1 MGFEMSVGNERR
13 TRRWSLALAACF
25 ALACLLPA
33 SLAMAQDEGEEEKG
47 EVGVKAFKRE
57 KKEER
62 KKVEAKGPQY
72 KGKTAEREFKL
83 QAQQKRDEA
92 IRLLGELIDAT
103 EDEDPEKPKFLF
115 GLSELLW
122 EKSRFYEQAAFRT
135 QDEMYAARDRK
146 DRASE
151 ERLKRRMNDELKEA
165 SRQREEAVRI
175 YAQIINNHP
184 DFDQLDDVYFYLGV
198 NLMEI
203 NKRPQAL
210 NIFRELI
217 KKYPDSSYV
226 PNVLLAFGEYYFDN
240 DDMNAAKKAYQKVLE
255 FKDAEV
261 RTYALYKLAWCHYN
275 LTAYAAALD
284 TFLDVLKVTE
294 KGSKR
299 DKALRKETLRDIVIT
314 YSHIGK
320 PSKALPFFKKLVKSQ
335 GDVLY
340 MGERLAQLYADI
352 GKFSDS
358 TDLFRKLISM
368 NRTSFKV
375 MDYQLE
381 IVRNVEALGVK
392 VDAVKEVLRATKL
405 LGVAKGFKD
414 AEPGLVK
421 DTATKLEFI
430 LREYATTYHR
440 EAQKT
445 RNDETYA
452 LAYELYKVYL
462 DAYPDSE
469 DRYVMTFFYAELL
482 YRLKKFDEAAVRYEA
497 CIKINP
503 KGQYSKEAVHAS
515 VLSYQKLVAVSQEG
529 SGRGIEIDV
538 KGDGKKAEGVPKKKT
553 IPDVQASLIRAADRY
568 VEVDPNG
575 RSVVKV
581 KYTAARIYYDHNHFD
596 EAIKRFDD
604 IVKNHSNDRLA
615 VVAANLSLDSYY
627 LTKNYAGLDARVREY
642 LANPDLIRDAEFE
655 AVLLGIAEKS
665 AFKKCYDMEDDKK
678 WEEAA
683 RCFTQDFYR
692 SYPDSELVDE
702 ALYNAALDFERVR
715 QIGKAI
721 EVRKGLLE
729 LRPDS
734 EYAPETL
741 YNIGASYHGIA
752 VYSEASKF
760 YELFIQYFPTHEKAE
775 PALLAAALFREGL
788 GDYDEAISNFEKY
801 LELFPKKKEEGAEVK
816 FRIARIL
823 EEQKQQERAAF
834 AGYQEYIKKYG
845 SVGKTDLTL
854 EARTRIGLI
863 LWKNRKYKDALK
875 EFQKVVDIYVGLREG
890 QRADLTTGADAAA
903 QAMFMLGEWKLKQAE
918 AVKLKLPEKVFKK
931 RMAEK
936 IAIFGEADGIYK
948 DVVKFGRPSWSIA
961 GFYRLGYV
969 KQSFAKEIR
978 EAPVPPGLD
987 YEQEELYKGALEE
1000 QATVIEEQSVSDYK
1014 QCLDVAL
1021 RASWFNKYSKEC
1033 EVSLAGL
1040 RPREFRKP
1048 SELRAEPFNDRP
1060 GYVRAGVEMKAVA
1073 DDQDEAVGEGE

>member
-1 MGFEMSVGNERR
+1 MTMKYEGRSM
-13 TRRWSLALAACF
+13 TRPWSLLLAVAF
-25 ALACLLPA
+25 ALATLVPA
-33 SLAMAQDEGEEEKG
+33 VDAAAQDDEEKT
-47 EVGVKAFKRE
+47 EVGVKTFKRE

-62 KKVEAKGPQY
+62 KKLEQKGPQY

-92 IRLLGELIDAT
+92 IRLLGDLIDAT
-103 EDEDPEKPKFLF
+103 EDSDPEKPKFLF
-115 GLSELLW
+115 NLSELLW
-122 EKSRFYEQAAFRT
+122 EKSKFYEQSAFRT

-165 SRQREEAVRI
+165 GRQREEAVRI

-184 DFDQLDDVYFYLGV
+184 DFDQLADVYFYLGV

-240 DDMNAAKKAYQKVLE
+240 DDMGAAKKAYLKVLE

-261 RTYALYKLAWCHYN
+261 RTYAMYKLAWCHYN
-275 LTAYAAALD
+275 LTAYDAALD
-284 TFLDVLKVTE
+284 TFLDVLKATE
-294 KGSKR
+294 RGRKR
-299 DKALRKETLRDIVIT
+299 DQSLRKETLRDIVLT

-320 PSKALPFFKKLVKSQ
+320 ASKALPFFQKLVKDK

-352 GKFSDS
+352 GKFRES

-368 NRTSFKV
+368 NRSSFKV

-381 IVRNVEALGVK
+381 IVRNVEALGIK

-405 LGVAKGFKD
+405 LTVAKGFKD
-414 AEPGLVK
+414 AEAGLVK

-462 DAYPDSE
+462 EAYPKSE

-482 YRLKKFDEAAVRYEA
+482 YRLKKFDEAAARYEET
-497 CIKINP
+497 IDLNP

-529 SGRGIEIDV
+529 SGRGLEIDV
-538 KGDGKKAEGVPKKKT
+538 KGEKKAAGPPAKKQ
-553 IPDVQASLIRAADRY
+553 IPDVQLRLIKAADRY
-568 VEVDPNG
+568 VQVDPKG

-596 EAIKRFDD
+596 EAIRRFNDL
-604 IVKNHSNDRLA
+604 VQNHSNDRLA
-615 VVAANLSLDSYY
+615 VVAANLNLDAYY
-627 LTKNYAGLDARVREY
+627 LKSDYVGLDGKVREY
-642 LANPDLIRDAEFE
+642 LANPDLLRDAEFE

-665 AFKKCYDMEDDKK
+665 AFKKCYDLEGAKQ

-702 ALYNAALDFERVR
+702 ALYNAALDYERVR

-721 EVRKGLLE
+721 QVRKGLLE

-752 VYSEASKF
+752 VYSEASRF
-760 YELFIQYFPTHEKAE
+760 YELFIQYFPKHEKAE

-788 GDYDEAISNFEKY
+788 GDYDEAIANFEKY
-801 LELFPKKKEEGAEVK
+801 LELFPKKKKECAEVK

-823 EEQKQQERAAF
+823 EEQKEQEKRAF

-863 LWKNRKYKDALK
+863 LWKNRKFKDALK
-875 EFQKVVDIYVGLREG
+875 EFQKVVDTYVGLRDG
-890 QRADLTTGADAAA
+890 QRADLTSGADAAA

-918 AVKLKLPEKVFKK
+918 AIKLKLPEKVFKK

-936 IAIFGEADGIYK
+936 IGIFGEADTIYR

-1000 QATVIEEQSVSDYK
+1000 QATGIEEQSVADYK
-1014 QCLDVAL
+1014 QCLDLAL
-1021 RASWFNKYSKEC
+1021 KASWFNEYSKQC
-1033 EVSLAGL
+1033 EVRLAGL

-1060 GYVRAGVEMKAVA
+1060 GFVRAGIQMKAIGEE
-1073 DDQDEAVGEGE
+1073 QDVSPGGEEE

>member
-1 MGFEMSVGNERR
+1 MWAL
-13 TRRWSLALAACF
+13 TLAF
-25 ALACLLPA
+25 ALGCLLTVSPA
-33 SLAMAQDEGEEEKG
+33 SAQDDEEEKS
-47 EVGVKAFKRE
+47 EVGVKAFKRD
-57 KKEER
+57 KEEVR
-62 KKVEAKGPQY
+62 KKVEGKGPQY

-103 EDEDPEKPKFLF
+103 EDSDPEKPKFLF

-135 QDEMYAARDRK
+135 QDEMYAARDKK
-146 DRASE
+146 DRAGE

-165 SRQREEAVRI
+165 GRQREEAVRV

-217 KKYPDSSYV
+217 KKYPDSPYV

-240 DDMNAAKKAYQKVLE
+240 DDMAAAKKAYEKVLD
-255 FKDAEV
+255 FKDSDV

-275 LTAYAAALD
+275 LTAYDAALD
-284 TFLDVLKVTE
+284 TFLDVLKETE
-294 KGSKR
+294 RGRKR
-299 DKALRKETLRDIVIT
+299 DKALRKETLRDVVLT

-320 PSKALPFFKKLVKSQ
+320 PSKAIPFFSKLVKDE

-368 NRTSFKV
+368 NRKSFKI

-381 IVRNVEALGVK
+381 IVRNVEALGIK

-414 AEPGLVK
+414 AEPGVVK
-421 DTATKLEFI
+421 DTATKIEFI

-462 DAYPDSE
+462 DAYPESE

-482 YRLKKFDEAAVRYEA
+482 YRLKKFDEAAVRYEQ
-497 CIKINP
+497 CIDINP

-538 KGDGKKAEGVPKKKT
+538 KGDKKAKGIPPKEK

-568 VEVDPNG
+568 VQVDPEG

-604 IVKNHSNDRLA
+604 IVKNHSDDRLA
-615 VVAANLSLDSYY
+615 VVAANLNLDAYY
-627 LTKNYAGLDARVREY
+627 LKRDYGGLDARVRAY
-642 LANPDLIRDAEFE
+642 LANANLTRDSEFE

-665 AFKKCYDMEDDKK
+665 AFKKCYDMEDGKK

-692 SYPDSELVDE
+692 NYPDSELVDE

-729 LRPDS
+729 LRPNS

-788 GDYDEAISNFEKY
+788 GDYDEAIANFEKY

-816 FRIARIL
+816 FRIARIF
-823 EEQKQQERAAF
+823 EDKKQQERVAF

-875 EFQKVVDIYVGLREG
+875 EFQKVVDTYVGLREG

-918 AVKLKLPEKVFKK
+918 AVQLKLPEKVFKK
-931 RMAEK
+931 RMDEK

-978 EAPVPPGLD
+978 EAPVPPGFD

-1000 QATVIEEQSVSDYK
+1000 QATVIEEQSVADYK

-1040 RPREFRKP
+1040 RPSEFRKP

-1060 GYVRAGVEMKAVA
+1060 GYVPAGVEMKAIA
-1073 DDQDEAVGEGE
+1073 DDEEATVGNAEE